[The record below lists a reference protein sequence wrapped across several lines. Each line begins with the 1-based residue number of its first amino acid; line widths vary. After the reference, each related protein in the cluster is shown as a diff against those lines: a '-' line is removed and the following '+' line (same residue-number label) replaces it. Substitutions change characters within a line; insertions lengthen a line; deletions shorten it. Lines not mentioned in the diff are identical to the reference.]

1 MTAFYLPAFLKRHSI
16 IQFLL
21 RTNLI
26 SAEQLVSFNENSIA
40 YLNLSDPEPRN
51 VFIKCSFDPDFFSIS
66 KSLIP
71 SGGVFFD
78 IGANHGLCTFG
89 LLPDL
94 SSVQFHLFEANESLV
109 RTIEKSTVLHK
120 ESTFFVNHACI
131 SDEDGYSRFHLEPTQ
146 SGQSHIAT
154 EQEEGIEI
162 RNLVLDQ
169 YCRKN
174 GIRKI
179 DFAKI
184 DLEGH
189 ELSALKG
196 WESYLRD
203 HAVQALYIEIMPEN
217 QNRYGLKTNAPLK
230 FLESSGYELF
240 LCKKEDFAN
249 FGEKPKKYQFES
261 RILTL
266 SKFMAKDFPNDF
278 TTDVLALTP
287 ENHKSLRKEIFC
299 SSKQ

>member
-1 MTAFYLPAFLKRHSI
+1 MGKKVEKSITALSLPTFLKRHSI
-16 IQFLL
+16 VEAFL
-21 RTNLI
+21 RTKLI
-26 SAEQLVSFNENSIA
+26 SAEQLVSFNRSSLA
-40 YLNLSDPEPRN
+40 YLNINDPEPRN
-51 VFIKCSFDPDFFSIS
+51 VFIKCSFDPDFFAIA

-71 SGGVFFD
+71 PSGVFFD
-78 IGANHGLCTFG
+78 LGANHGLCTFG

-94 SSVQFHLFEANESLV
+94 SSVNFHLFEANESLV
-109 RTIEKSTVLHK
+109 RTIEKSTALHK

-131 SDEDGYSRFHLEPTQ
+131 SDEDGYSKFHLEHKQ

-162 RNLVLDQ
+162 RNLVLDR
-169 YCRKN
+169 YCKKN
-174 GIRKI
+174 GISKI

-203 HAVQALYIEIMPEN
+203 HAVRALYVEIMPEN

-230 FLESSGYELF
+230 FLESSGYELY
-240 LCKKEDFAN
+240 LCKEEDLAN
-249 FGEKPKKYQFES
+249 FGEKPKKYQFETGTLILS
-261 RILTL
+261 R
-266 SKFMAKDFPNDF
+266 FQARNFPQDFA
-278 TTDVLALTP
+278 TDVLALTP
-287 ENHKSLRKEIFC
+287 QNH
-299 SSKQ
+299 